1 MVPGIGTLD
10 WEKSE
15 MAVVNFTP
23 NLQRHITVPCVV
35 VEASDVKGALD
46 VVFAANP
53 RLRGYVLDD
62 RGGLRKHM
70 AVFVD
75 GETIRDRDDLSD
87 VIQAQSEVF
96 VMQALSGG

>member
-1 MVPGIGTLD
+1 
-10 WEKSE
+10 

-23 NLQRHITVPCVV
+23 NLQRHITAPCVA
-35 VEASDVKGALD
+35 VEASDVKEALD

-53 RLRGYVLDD
+53 LLRGYVLDD

>member
-1 MVPGIGTLD
+1 
-10 WEKSE
+10 

-23 NLQRHITVPCVV
+23 NLQRHITAPCVA
-35 VEASDVKGALD
+35 VEASDVKEALD

-53 RLRGYVLDD
+53 LLRGYVLDD

-75 GETIRDRDDLSD
+75 GETIRDRDGLSD
-87 VIQAQSEVF
+87 AIQAQSEVF